1 MTKYNHFLKK
11 KKKKKKAIM
20 LLLVEEKG
28 KMKLG
33 IQQKMELLKLKVN
46 LSKKQ
51 THFLNENS
59 LF

>member
-1 MTKYNHFLKK
+1 
-11 KKKKKKAIM
+11 M